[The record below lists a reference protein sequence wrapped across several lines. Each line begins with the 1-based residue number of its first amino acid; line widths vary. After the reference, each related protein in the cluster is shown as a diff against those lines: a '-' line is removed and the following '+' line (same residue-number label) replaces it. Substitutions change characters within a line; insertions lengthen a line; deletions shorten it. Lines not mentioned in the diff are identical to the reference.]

1 MAVQKPERRQAA
13 GADKFLGHAQKGIHS
28 ALHRSSTACPPGALA
43 SSATLRQGLLLCR
56 VGITSAR
63 TLCAECRM
71 TSLYQILMLL
81 LDIAQFIILAHI
93 IMSWLIN
100 FQVLNLRQSLVAQ
113 LWGGLSALLDPIY
126 NRVRRFL
133 PQMGGLDLAPLVVL
147 IAVYALRIILQN
159 NVAAFV

>member
-1 MAVQKPERRQAA
+1 MAVEDAKARQAA
-13 GADKFLGHAQKGIHS
+13 GAEKFLGHAQEGVHS
-28 ALHRSSTACPPGALA
+28 ALHHRLFDCLPGPLA

-56 VGITSAR
+56 VGITSAPA
-63 TLCAECRM
+63 LCAECRM

-113 LWGGLSALLDPIY
+113 IWGGLSALLDPLY

-147 IAVYALRIILQN
+147 IGIFALRIILQN